1 MLVCEEEGMAKS
13 GSKTRE
19 SVQAPLVRQFSV
31 FLENKVGALLDLTR
45 TLSENNVHVCGI
57 SVVDTADASVV
68 RIVVDDPDRC
78 RDSLAKARMALNESN
93 VLVVEM
99 PRGPEKLDTVL
110 RSLVAAEVN
119 IQYTY
124 SLMIRPHDKALLALQ
139 CDDPEFARDV
149 LVKAEFTV
157 LSQKDISR

>member
-1 MLVCEEEGMAKS
+1 MAKS
-13 GSKTRE
+13 ESKVRE
-19 SVQAPLVRQFSV
+19 KLQPPLVRQFSV
-31 FLENKVGALLDLTR
+31 FLENKVGALLNLTR
-45 TLSENNVHVCGI
+45 TLSDSNVHVCGI

-68 RIVVDDPDRC
+68 RIVVDDPERC
-78 RDSLAKARMALNESN
+78 HEALGKAGIPVNGSN
-93 VLVVEM
+93 LVVVEM

-124 SLMIRPHDKALLALQ
+124 SLMVRPHDKALLALH
-139 CDDPEFARDV
+139 CEDPEFARDV
-149 LVKAEFTV
+149 LMKAGYRV

>member
-1 MLVCEEEGMAKS
+1 MAKS
-13 GSKTRE
+13 ESRTRD
-19 SVQAPLVRQFSV
+19 SVQPPLVRQFSV

-45 TLSENNVHVCGI
+45 TLSESNVHVCGI

-68 RIVVDDPDRC
+68 RIVVDDPERC
-78 RDSLAKARMALNESN
+78 REALGKAGMAVSESN
-93 VLVVEM
+93 LLVVEM

-124 SLMIRPHDKALLALQ
+124 SLMIRPHDKAVLALH
-139 CDDPEFARDV
+139 CEDAEFARDV
-149 LVKAEFTV
+149 LLKADFGV

>member
-1 MLVCEEEGMAKS
+1 MGRGKVGMAKS
-13 GSKTRE
+13 ESKTR
-19 SVQAPLVRQFSV
+19 STQQQPLVRQFSV

-45 TLSENNVHVCGI
+45 TLSESNVHVCGI

-68 RIVVDDPDRC
+68 RIVVDDPERC
-78 RDSLAKARMALNESN
+78 HEALAKAGIPANESN
-93 VLVVEM
+93 IVVVEM

-124 SLMIRPHDKALLALQ
+124 SLMVRPHDKALLALN
-139 CDDPEFARDV
+139 CEDPEFARDV
-149 LVKAEFTV
+149 LLKAEFSV
-157 LSQKDISR
+157 LGQKDISR